1 MNTPELIAQWL
12 LKADHDLG
20 TAKLIYLHLPDYYD
34 TIAFHCQQA
43 VEKYLKTY
51 LIYLNIDFKPVH
63 DLRYLLNLVLT
74 QDLTLDTMYESI
86 SSLNDYAVKI
96 RYPDLTIHH
105 NKKIVGITDDALSIL
120 QAHSWPGNIRELENA
135 IELAQQV
142 KELIENKMAITNN

>member
-96 RYPDLTIHH
+96 RYPDLTIHLT
-105 NKKIVGITDDALSIL
+105 K
-120 QAHSWPGNIRELENA
+120 QELENA

-142 KELIENKMAITNN
+142 KKLIENKMAITNN